1 MGSKRVKHN
10 KKRNT
15 AFLYEILNRELAK
28 CMLAKDDYWQKPVL
42 GMIQEHFK
50 KGTQL
55 YKELELYR
63 AIYETAGLDEKT
75 AEKLLEKVIAEHGRL
90 IDPSGLFGEQSKLI
104 GRINKELSPQ
114 VFANFVPNYK
124 SLATISQIF
133 SDETPIKRRVI
144 LEEGVVNGLREGKK
158 ELSQQMEDVDNLV
171 YKTFVEKFNSVYG
184 GENLLEE
191 QRKLLMN
198 YVFSFSDNGISLK
211 SFLNEELKRLRD
223 GVKGS
228 MTLNEMQEDQHM
240 QDSAKKVLEI
250 LDEFKRKPINE
261 KMLNKVFQIQ
271 ELVHE
276 FTSEDKE

>member
-28 CMLAKDDYWQKPVL
+28 CMLAKDDYWQKHVL

-144 LEEGVVNGLREGKK
+144 LEEGVVNGLREEKK